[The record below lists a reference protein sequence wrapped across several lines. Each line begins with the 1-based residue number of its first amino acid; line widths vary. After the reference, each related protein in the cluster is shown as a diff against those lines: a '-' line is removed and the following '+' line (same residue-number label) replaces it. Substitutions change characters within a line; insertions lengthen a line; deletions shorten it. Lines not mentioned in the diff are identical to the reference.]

1 MAPWVKAVSER
12 YGVVKWNFVGQG
24 ERQLTLDIGD
34 TVHIEEFCDGWY
46 RGYLARNKAKQG
58 LFPANFV
65 HLKEVIVEKRGDE
78 ELVIAAEMPLVKEV
92 TTTLREWGSIW
103 RQLFVA
109 NKTERVKQVQR
120 LMWELMEW
128 RSQLL
133 SGTLPS
139 DEFKELKQKV
149 TSKIDYGNK
158 ILELDQVVRDED
170 GNILDPERASV
181 ISLFRAHEEAT
192 VKINERIKE
201 EQSNVQTDH
210 SGISARIQSSPT
222 HSLYVFVRNFVC
234 RIGEDSELFM
244 SLYDPIKQ
252 TIISENYLVR
262 WGSKGLPKEIDM
274 LNNLKVVFTD
284 LGNKDLSKEKIYL
297 ICQIVRVGRM
307 ELKEINTK
315 KWTQGLR
322 RPFGVA
328 VMDISDLIKG
338 KVECDEEKQF
348 FIPFFPVI
356 AENDF
361 LHTLLN
367 KVTSSRGDSGGQG
380 LWVTMKALIGD
391 IVQIRKEYPHL
402 VDRSTVVARKLGF
415 PEIIMP
421 GDVRNDIYLT
431 IQGGDFDKYNKTTQK
446 NVEVIMWVC
455 DEEGKVIQNSICL
468 GAGDKAVSEY
478 RSVIYYQVKQPR
490 WMETIKVAVPL
501 EEMHRIHLR
510 FMFRHRS
517 SQESKDKSEKNFAMA
532 FVRLMKEDGTV
543 LQDGLHDLVVFKGD
557 SKRMEDVNCYLSLPS
572 TRHHHDSHRSSV
584 SLSRSSSSLS
594 GGGGGLSVSSR
605 DSFTIST
612 LVCSTK
618 LTQNVGLLGLLKWRT
633 RPELLKGN
641 LEKLKII
648 DGEEVVKFLQDTL
661 DALFNIMMEHSQTD
675 DYDILVF
682 DALIYII
689 GLIADRKF
697 QHFNTVLEAYIKQ
710 HFSATLAYKKL
721 MSVLKRYLDV
731 SSRGEQCE
739 PILRTLKALEYIF
752 KFIVRS
758 RMLYSQ
764 LYEGKEQTE
773 FEESLRSLFESI
785 SGLMR
790 TDYTTTLLLR
800 VAALKYLPTVLHDV
814 EKVFDAKLL
823 SHLLHDFYSC
833 IPPEKLQKQKVASM
847 TEIVRSKLFKRQ
859 ECRDVLLPMMLREL
873 SGALVSMADGPHD
886 DRRNS
891 LELLNNILEVLSM
904 DSVGETF
911 QHVQDIVVSL
921 LRVINR
927 TVITMGREHALISR
941 VVACMTAILNQMDD
955 GHYMTY
961 IETFNGTSD
970 LVDFLMESF
979 LLFKDLIGKHVY
991 PSDWMAMIMVQN
1003 RVFLR
1008 AINTYAETMNQKFLN
1023 NDDFEVQLWNNYF
1036 HLAVAFITQE
1046 SLQLQNFSPTKRNK
1060 ILAKYGDMRRLIG
1073 FAIRD
1078 IWYKLGSHKICFI
1091 PGMVGP
1097 ILEMTLIPEE
1107 ELRRA
1112 TIPIFFDMIMCE
1124 HAHSGNFHKFE
1135 NEIILKLDHEVE
1147 GGGGDERYMQLLET
1161 ILLDCA
1167 AEKAVLRPQVQHF
1180 VALVKGLLIRLLDYR
1195 TVMSDDSR
1203 NNRMSCTVNL
1213 LNFYKDI
1220 NREAMYI
1227 RYLYKLRDLHLEGEN
1242 YTEAAYTLLLHSR
1255 LLKWLDEMC
1264 GPQFEF
1270 HGSQTQRQL
1279 KETLYDTIIDY
1290 FDKGKMWEEAITLCK
1305 ELVEQYE
1312 NEIFDYELLSKK
1324 LEKQAKFYENIM
1336 KILRPKPDYFAVGY
1350 YGQGY
1355 PPFLRNKV
1363 FIHRGKEYERR
1374 EDFQNQLMSQFPSAV
1389 RLNTTTMPGDDIK
1402 NSPLQYIQCFTVQ
1415 PVLEIPPRLKNKPVP
1430 DQIINFYK
1438 SNYVQRFH
1446 YSRPVRKGPVDP
1458 NNEFASMW
1466 IERTTF
1472 TTVYKLPGIL
1482 RWFEATDIK
1491 HTTLSPLENAIET
1504 MESTNEKILTMINQ
1518 YQTDWSL
1525 PINPLSMLLN
1535 GIVDPA
1541 VMGGFAK
1548 YEKAFFT
1555 EEYTQQHPED
1565 RDKLIRLKDLIAWQI
1580 PLLGG
1585 GISLHGKRV
1594 TDDLRPFHERMEE
1607 CFKQLKKKV
1616 EKEYGM
1622 RELPDLD
1629 ERRSSR
1635 PRSILRSIRHSII
1648 STSSQQGSE
1657 CLTPTKLHMDRD
1669 LTPESPTPWILQRSS
1684 GSVSANTVEEMVVTV
1699 GDTEVKMRK
1708 SKKKKKRSSMIF
1720 ITEERERTSTM
1731 DCKRLSKKQ
1740 EFRSDTN
1747 LAEPN
1752 ESTVSLTS
1760 ANSRSLPA
1768 ITGLSLAVVGGTEEV
1783 EISRSR
1789 RDSKSMSVCGTADR
1803 TADRRSR
1810 GVINLL
1816 FKSKSSKSEDVKSG
1830 DQAKDH
1836 TNHF

>member
-1 MAPWVKAVSER
+1 M
-12 YGVVKWNFVGQG
+12 
-24 ERQLTLDIGD
+24 
-34 TVHIEEFCDGWY
+34 
-46 RGYLARNKAKQG
+46 
-58 LFPANFV
+58 FPASFV
-65 HLKEVIVEKRGDE
+65 HVKEVIIEKRGGQE
-78 ELVIAAEMPLVKEV
+78 VVTSAEMPLVKEV

-103 RQLFVA
+103 KQLYV
-109 NKTERVKQVQR
+109 VKNRHFFLQR
-120 LMWELMEW
+120 LMWDLMEW

-158 ILELDQVVRDED
+158 ILELDLVVRDEN
-170 GNILDPERASV
+170 GNILDPDKASV
-181 ISLFRAHEEAT
+181 ISLFRAHEDASAK
-192 VKINERIKE
+192 VAERIKE
-201 EQSNVQTDH
+201 EQSNVQADH

-234 RIGEDSELFM
+234 RIGEDAELFM

-262 WGSKGLPKEIDM
+262 WGSKGFPKEIDM

-284 LGNKDLSKEKIYL
+284 LGNKDLSREKIYL
-297 ICQIVRVGRM
+297 ICQIVREGRM
-307 ELKEINTK
+307 DLRDTSTK
-315 KWTQGLR
+315 KLTQGLR

-328 VMDISDLIKG
+328 VMDITDIIKG
-338 KVECDEEKQF
+338 KIECDEEKQY
-348 FIPFFPVI
+348 FIPFHPVL

-367 KVTSSRGDSGGQG
+367 KVTASRGDSGGQG
-380 LWVTMKALIGD
+380 LWVTMKALVGD
-391 IVQIRKEYPHL
+391 MVQIRKEYPHL

-431 IQGGDFDKYNKTTQK
+431 LVAGDFDKYNKTTQK

-455 DEEGKVIQNSICL
+455 DEEGKCSICL
-468 GAGDKAVSEY
+468 GAGDRPVSEY
-478 RSVIYYQVKQPR
+478 KSVIYYQVKQPR
-490 WMETIKVAVPL
+490 WMETFKVAIPL
-501 EEMHRIHLR
+501 EEMQRIHLR

-517 SQESKDKSEKNFAMA
+517 SQESKDKGEKNFAMA

-557 SKRMEDVNCYLSLPS
+557 SKRMEDVTSYLSLPS
-572 TRHHHDSHRSSV
+572 TRTQGDIHKGTG
-584 SLSRSSSSLS
+584 LMRSSSSV
-594 GGGGGLSVSSR
+594 GALSVSSR

-633 RPELLKGN
+633 RPDSLKEN
-641 LEKLKII
+641 LEKLKLI

-721 MSVLKRYLDV
+721 MSVLKTYLDI

-764 LYEGKEQTE
+764 LYEGKEQKE
-773 FEESLRSLFESI
+773 FEESLKRLFESI
-785 SGLMR
+785 NNLMKSEQD
-790 TDYTTTLLLR
+790 T
-800 VAALKYLPTVLHDV
+800 TVLLQV
-814 EKVFDAKLL
+814 CTPCILTPT
-823 SHLLHDFYSC
+823 SC
-833 IPPEKLQKQKVASM
+833 APVTHTM
-847 TEIVRSKLFKRQ
+847 
-859 ECRDVLLPMMLREL
+859 
-873 SGALVSMADGPHD
+873 VSC
-886 DRRNS
+886 
-891 LELLNNILEVLSM
+891 
-904 DSVGETF
+904 
-911 QHVQDIVVSL
+911 SL
-921 LRVINR
+921 L
-927 TVITMGREHALISR
+927 
-941 VVACMTAILNQMDD
+941 Q
-955 GHYMTY
+955 
-961 IETFNGTSD
+961 
-970 LVDFLMESF
+970 DFLMETF

-991 PSDWMAMIMVQN
+991 PSDWMTMIMVQN

-1008 AINTYAETMNQKFLN
+1008 AINTYADTMNLKFLDN
-1023 NDDFEVQLWNNYF
+1023 NNFEVQLWNNYF

-1046 SLQLQNFSPTKRNK
+1046 SLQLQHFSPTKRNK
-1060 ILAKYGDMRRLIG
+1060 ILTKYGDMRRLIG

-1078 IWYKLGSHKICFI
+1078 MWYKLGSNKICFI

-1097 ILEMTLIPEE
+1097 MLEMTLIPEE

-1112 TIPIFFDMIMCE
+1112 TIPIFFDMMQCE
-1124 HAHSGNFHKFE
+1124 HSHSGNFKKFE

-1147 GGGGDERYMQLLET
+1147 GGGGDEQYMDLLQGILLE
-1161 ILLDCA
+1161 CA
-1167 AEKAVLRPQVQHF
+1167 SQHAQLVLQVQHF
-1180 VALVKGLLIRLLDYR
+1180 VTLVKGLLERLLDYR
-1195 TVMSDDSR
+1195 AVMSDESR

-1220 NREAMYI
+1220 NREGMYI
-1227 RYLYKLRDLHLEGEN
+1227 RYLYKLRDLHLDTEN

-1255 LLKWLDEMC
+1255 LLKWSEEQCL
-1264 GPQFEF
+1264 PQMDF
-1270 HGSQTQRQL
+1270 HSSQTQRQL
-1279 KETLYDTIIDY
+1279 KESLYNTIIGY
-1290 FDKGKMWEEAITLCK
+1290 FDKGKMWEEAIGLCK
-1305 ELVEQYE
+1305 ELAEQYE
-1312 NEIFDYELLSKK
+1312 MEVFDYELLSQSLKQ
-1324 LEKQAKFYENIM
+1324 QAKFYENIM

-1350 YGQGY
+1350 YGCGY

-1374 EDFQNQLMSQFPSAV
+1374 EDFQSQLMSQFPSAV
-1389 RLNTTTMPGDDIK
+1389 RLNTTTMPGPDIR
-1402 NSPLQYIQCFTVQ
+1402 NSPIQYIQCFTVQ

-1446 YSRPVRKGPVDP
+1446 YSRPVRKGSVDP
-1458 NNEFASMW
+1458 DNEFASMW

-1472 TTVYKLPGIL
+1472 YTAYKLPGIL
-1482 RWFEATDIK
+1482 RWFEAISMT
-1491 HTTLSPLENAIET
+1491 HTTISPLENAIET
-1504 MESTNEKILTMINQ
+1504 METTNEKILTMINQ
-1518 YQTDWSL
+1518 YQGDDTL

-1555 EEYTQQHPED
+1555 EEYILQHPED
-1565 RDKLIRLKDLIAWQI
+1565 KDKLFRLKDLIAWQI
-1580 PLLGG
+1580 PLLGAG
-1585 GISLHGKRV
+1585 VTIHGKRV
-1594 TDDLRPFHERMEE
+1594 MDDLKPFHERMEE

-1616 EKEYGM
+1616 EKEYGV
-1622 RELPDLD
+1622 RELVREGNGGSGD
-1629 ERRSSR
+1629 RRRRWNKPLKAVQLLNGTSYHSIYLFSSEYRHFSLR
-1635 PRSILRSIRHSII
+1635 PRSMLRSYRQSII
-1648 STSSQQGSE
+1648 SISSLGGSE
-1657 CLTPTKLHMDRD
+1657 CGTPTKSH
-1669 LTPESPTPWILQRSS
+1669 PERYLSFWQALMIY
-1684 GSVSANTVEEMVVTV
+1684 NY
-1699 GDTEVKMRK
+1699 
-1708 SKKKKKRSSMIF
+1708 IF
-1720 ITEERERTSTM
+1720 IY
-1731 DCKRLSKKQ
+1731 
-1740 EFRSDTN
+1740 
-1747 LAEPN
+1747 
-1752 ESTVSLTS
+1752 
-1760 ANSRSLPA
+1760 
-1768 ITGLSLAVVGGTEEV
+1768 
-1783 EISRSR
+1783 
-1789 RDSKSMSVCGTADR
+1789 SVM
-1803 TADRRSR
+1803 
-1810 GVINLL
+1810 
-1816 FKSKSSKSEDVKSG
+1816 
-1830 DQAKDH
+1830 
-1836 TNHF
+1836 